1 MRVLE
6 LNEEDLREVMDR
18 LDKVFYDAKRVY
30 LVLRDAGISEK
41 EIYNFIIAYVSIV
54 IGADWEAYYRLLRDI
69 ENLYWMQ
76 SFGWVKD
83 EDLK

>member
-6 LNEEDLREVMDR
+6 LNEEDLKEVMDR
-18 LDKVFYDAKRVY
+18 LDKVFNDAKRVY
-30 LVLRDAGISEK
+30 LVLRDAGINEK

-83 EDLK
+83 EDLE

>member
-6 LNEEDLREVMDR
+6 LNEEDLKEVMDR

-30 LVLRDAGISEK
+30 LVLRDAGINEK

-83 EDLK
+83 EDLE